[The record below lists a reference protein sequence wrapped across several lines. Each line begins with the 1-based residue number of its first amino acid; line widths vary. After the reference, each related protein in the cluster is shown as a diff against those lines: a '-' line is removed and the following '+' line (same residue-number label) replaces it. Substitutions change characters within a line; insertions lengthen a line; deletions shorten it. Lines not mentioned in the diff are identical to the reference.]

1 MISHSNEIIDD
12 DVEKEKTTKKKT
24 TTFDMPKNTPL
35 STKVFTIFNEKNM
48 KEKDRRNDLITLK
61 DPELTA
67 ETNSTKS
74 QRTIESAT
82 VVVII
87 NDKITTS
94 VTLHLRH
101 SKCSTNLNVLKAHK
115 NIFSAI
121 KLIDPT
127 IKLIAF
133 QNETIDTSNQSLSS
147 AAEYTSRL
155 KQLYKCPKSSHVYI
169 SYKIECASPLAVIKY
184 RNRQKF
190 SNIIDILVTNSAY
203 LTLNKFRTHEEHSI
217 GFFVHINP
225 KVNVRDDFRNAIQDE
240 LKWIDLNDEESA
252 PMIHQI

>member
-1 MISHSNEIIDD
+1 MIPHYNEIIDD
-12 DVEKEKTTKKKT
+12 YVEKEKTTKKKT
-24 TTFDMPKNTPL
+24 TTLDMPKNTPL
-35 STKVFTIFNEKNM
+35 STKVLTIFNEKNM

-61 DPELTA
+61 DPELTT

-101 SKCSTNLNVLKAHK
+101 SKCSTNLNVLKAYK

-121 KLIDPT
+121 KIIDLT
-127 IKLIAF
+127 LKLIAF

-147 AAEYTSRL
+147 AAEYTS
-155 KQLYKCPKSSHVYI
+155 
-169 SYKIECASPLAVIKY
+169 
-184 RNRQKF
+184 
-190 SNIIDILVTNSAY
+190 
-203 LTLNKFRTHEEHSI
+203 
-217 GFFVHINP
+217 
-225 KVNVRDDFRNAIQDE
+225 
-240 LKWIDLNDEESA
+240 
-252 PMIHQI
+252 